1 MKQLFKKILNIILP
15 LLLGVFLVYYAYNQ
29 FTPAQIQEMKNYFQ
43 SADYFYVALSLLFM
57 KISHASRAYRW
68 KYSLQY
74 LGYQTNFWN
83 NFMAIAVGYLLNL
96 TIPRS
101 GELSRAAVLQRYDK
115 IPFDKGFG
123 TIIAERIIDL
133 MFLMFFVTVAL
144 ILQYQQLIGF
154 ISQQIPVTQLMVM
167 VGVFILVAIV
177 GTYLLYTSTWK
188 LFVFI
193 RKKISG
199 LAEGVLSIFKMPY
212 RLPFLLHSLIIWI
225 SFILTFYFGTKAL
238 PETASVSL
246 GVTMVAFVVGSLAIS
261 FTNGGFGAFPLL
273 IAKILALYGVSFT
286 AGTAFGWILWT
297 SQTVLVIVLGGIS
310 FLLLPVVNK
319 KN

>member
-1 MKQLFKKILNIILP
+1 MKLFKKILHIVLP

-29 FTPAQIQEMKNYFQ
+29 FTPEQIEEMKSYFR

-74 LGYQTNFWN
+74 LGYQSSFWN
-83 NFMAIAVGYLLNL
+83 NFMAISVGYLLNL
-96 TIPRS
+96 TVPRS
-101 GELSRAAVLQRYDK
+101 GEISRAVILQKYDK

-133 MFLMFFVTVAL
+133 MFLLFFVTLAL
-144 ILQYQQLIGF
+144 TLQYQQLMGF
-154 ISQQIPVTQLMVM
+154 LSQQIPLSKLLVLF
-167 VGVFILVAIV
+167 GVLSLAGIV
-177 GTYLLYTSTWK
+177 GLYLLYTSQWS

-199 LAEGVLSIFKMPY
+199 LVEGLLSIFKMPY
-212 RLPFLLHSLIIWI
+212 RIPFLIHTLIIWV
-225 SFILTFYFGTKAL
+225 SFVLTFYFGTKVL
-238 PETASVSL
+238 PETSTISL

-261 FTNGGFGAFPLL
+261 FTNGGIGAFPLL
-273 IAKILALYGVSFT
+273 IAKILALYGISLT

-297 SQTVLVIVLGGIS
+297 SQTVLVMVLGGLS
-310 FLLLPVVNK
+310 FLFLPIVNK
-319 KN
+319 EK

>member
-1 MKQLFKKILNIILP
+1 M
-15 LLLGVFLVYYAYNQ
+15 VYYAYNQ
-29 FTPAQIQEMKNYFQ
+29 FTAAQIDEMKNYFQ

-74 LGYQTNFWN
+74 LGYQSGFWN

-101 GELSRAAVLQRYDK
+101 GELSRAVVLQKYNN

-133 MFLMFFVTVAL
+133 LFL
-144 ILQYQQLIGF
+144 ILFVVLALVLQYRQLVGF
-154 ISQQIPVTQLMVM
+154 ISQQIPVTQLLVIM
-167 VGVFILVAIV
+167 GVFSLIGIV
-177 GTYLLYTSTWK
+177 GLYLLYTSQWK

-193 RKKISG
+193 RQKISG

-212 RLPFLLHSLIIWI
+212 RLPFLIHTFIIWI
-225 SFILTFYFGTKAL
+225 SFVLTFYFGTKAL
-238 PETASVSL
+238 PETSGISL

-261 FTNGGFGAFPLL
+261 FTNGGIGAFPLL
-273 IAKILALYGVSFT
+273 IAKILALYGISLT

-297 SQTVLVIVLGGIS
+297 TQTVLIIVLGGLS
-310 FLLLPVVNK
+310 FLLLPIVNK
-319 KN
+319 EK

>member
-1 MKQLFKKILNIILP
+1 MKALKKILNITLP

-29 FTPAQIQEMKNYFQ
+29 FTSAQIDEMKSYFQ

-74 LGYQTNFWN
+74 LGYQSGFWN

-101 GELSRAAVLQRYDK
+101 GELSRAVVLQKYNN

-133 MFLMFFVTVAL
+133 LFL
-144 ILQYQQLIGF
+144 ILFVVLALVLQYRQLVGF
-154 ISQQIPVTQLMVM
+154 ISQQIPVTQL
-167 VGVFILVAIV
+167 LVIIGIFSLIGIV
-177 GTYLLYTSTWK
+177 GLYLLYTSQWK

-193 RKKISG
+193 RQKISG

-212 RLPFLLHSLIIWI
+212 RLPFLIHTLIIWI
-225 SFILTFYFGTKAL
+225 SFVLTFYFGTKAL
-238 PETASVSL
+238 PETSTISL

-261 FTNGGFGAFPLL
+261 FTNGGIGAFPLL
-273 IAKILALYGVSFT
+273 IAKILALYGISLT

-297 SQTVLVIVLGGIS
+297 TQTVLIIVLGGLS
-310 FLLLPVVNK
+310 FLLLPIVNK
-319 KN
+319 EK

>member
-1 MKQLFKKILNIILP
+1 M
-15 LLLGVFLVYYAYNQ
+15 VYYAYNQ
-29 FTPAQIQEMKNYFQ
+29 FTSAQIDEMKSYFQ

-74 LGYQTNFWN
+74 LGYQSGFWN

-101 GELSRAAVLQRYDK
+101 GELSRAVVLQKYNN

-133 MFLMFFVTVAL
+133 LFL
-144 ILQYQQLIGF
+144 ILFVVLALVLQYRQLVGF
-154 ISQQIPVTQLMVM
+154 ISQQIPVTQLLVIM
-167 VGVFILVAIV
+167 GVFSLIGIV
-177 GTYLLYTSTWK
+177 GLYLLYTSQWK

-193 RKKISG
+193 RQKISG

-212 RLPFLLHSLIIWI
+212 RLPFLIHTLIIWI
-225 SFILTFYFGTKAL
+225 SFVLTFYFGTKAL
-238 PETASVSL
+238 PETSGISL
-246 GVTMVAFVVGSLAIS
+246 GVIMVAFVVGSLAIS
-261 FTNGGFGAFPLL
+261 FTNGGIGAFPLL
-273 IAKILALYGVSFT
+273 IAKILALYGISLT

-297 SQTVLVIVLGGIS
+297 TQTVLIIVLGGLS
-310 FLLLPVVNK
+310 FLLLPIVNK
-319 KN
+319 EK

>member
-1 MKQLFKKILNIILP
+1 MKALKKILNITLP

-29 FTPAQIQEMKNYFQ
+29 FTSAQIDEMKSYFQ

-74 LGYQTNFWN
+74 LGYQSGFWN

-101 GELSRAAVLQRYDK
+101 GELSRAVVLQKYNN

-133 MFLMFFVTVAL
+133 LFL
-144 ILQYQQLIGF
+144 ILFVVLALVLQYRQLVGF
-154 ISQQIPVTQLMVM
+154 ISQQIPVTQL
-167 VGVFILVAIV
+167 LVIIGIFSLIGIV
-177 GTYLLYTSTWK
+177 GLYLLYTSQWK
-188 LFVFI
+188 LFAFI
-193 RKKISG
+193 RQKISG

-212 RLPFLLHSLIIWI
+212 RLPFLIHTLIIWI
-225 SFILTFYFGTKAL
+225 SFVLTFYFGTKAL
-238 PETASVSL
+238 PETSTISL

-261 FTNGGFGAFPLL
+261 FTNGGIGAFPLL
-273 IAKILALYGVSFT
+273 IAKILALYGISLT

-297 SQTVLVIVLGGIS
+297 TQTVLIIVLGGLS
-310 FLLLPVVNK
+310 FLLLPIVNK
-319 KN
+319 KK

>member
-1 MKQLFKKILNIILP
+1 MKALKKILNITLP

-29 FTPAQIQEMKNYFQ
+29 FTSAQIDEMKSYFQ

-74 LGYQTNFWN
+74 LGYQSGFWN

-101 GELSRAAVLQRYDK
+101 GELSRAVVLQKYNN

-133 MFLMFFVTVAL
+133 LFL
-144 ILQYQQLIGF
+144 ILFVVLALVLQYRQLVGF
-154 ISQQIPVTQLMVM
+154 ISQQIPVTQLLVIM
-167 VGVFILVAIV
+167 GVFSLIGIV
-177 GTYLLYTSTWK
+177 GLYLLYTSQWK

-193 RKKISG
+193 RQKISG

-212 RLPFLLHSLIIWI
+212 RLPFLIHTLIIWI
-225 SFILTFYFGTKAL
+225 SFVLTFYFGTKAL
-238 PETASVSL
+238 PETSTISL

-261 FTNGGFGAFPLL
+261 FTNGGIGAFPLL
-273 IAKILALYGVSFT
+273 IAKILALYGISLT

-297 SQTVLVIVLGGIS
+297 TQTVLIIVLGGLS
-310 FLLLPVVNK
+310 FLLLPIVNK
-319 KN
+319 EK

>member
-1 MKQLFKKILNIILP
+1 MRLFKKILHIVLP

-29 FTPAQIQEMKNYFQ
+29 FTPAQIEEMKSYFR

-74 LGYQTNFWN
+74 LGYQSSFWN
-83 NFMAIAVGYLLNL
+83 NFMAISVGYLLNL
-96 TIPRS
+96 TVPRS
-101 GELSRAAVLQRYDK
+101 GEISRAVILQKYDK

-133 MFLMFFVTVAL
+133 MFLLFFVTLAL
-144 ILQYQQLIGF
+144 TLQYHQLMGF
-154 ISQQIPVTQLMVM
+154 LSQQIPLSKLLVLF
-167 VGVFILVAIV
+167 GILSLAGIV
-177 GTYLLYTSTWK
+177 GLYLLYTSQWS

-193 RKKISG
+193 RQKISG
-199 LAEGVLSIFKMPY
+199 LVEGLLSIFKMPY
-212 RLPFLLHSLIIWI
+212 RIPFLIHTLIIWV
-225 SFILTFYFGTKAL
+225 SFVLTFYFGTKVL
-238 PETASVSL
+238 PETSTISL

-261 FTNGGFGAFPLL
+261 FTNGGIGAFPLL
-273 IAKILALYGVSFT
+273 IAKILALYGISLT

-297 SQTVLVIVLGGIS
+297 SQTILILVLGGLS
-310 FLLLPVVNK
+310 FLFLPIVNK
-319 KN
+319 EK

>member
-1 MKQLFKKILNIILP
+1 M
-15 LLLGVFLVYYAYNQ
+15 VYYAYNQ
-29 FTPAQIQEMKNYFQ
+29 FTSAQIDEMKSYFQ

-74 LGYQTNFWN
+74 LGYQSGFWN

-101 GELSRAAVLQRYDK
+101 GELSRAVVLQKYNN

-133 MFLMFFVTVAL
+133 LFL
-144 ILQYQQLIGF
+144 ILFVVLALVLQYRQLVGF
-154 ISQQIPVTQLMVM
+154 ISQQIPVTQLLVIM
-167 VGVFILVAIV
+167 GVFSLIGIV
-177 GTYLLYTSTWK
+177 GLYLLYTSQWK

-193 RKKISG
+193 RQKISG

-212 RLPFLLHSLIIWI
+212 RLPFLIHTLIIWI
-225 SFILTFYFGTKAL
+225 SFVLTFYFGTKAL
-238 PETASVSL
+238 PETSGISL

-261 FTNGGFGAFPLL
+261 FTNGGIGAFPLL
-273 IAKILALYGVSFT
+273 IAKILALYGISLT

-297 SQTVLVIVLGGIS
+297 TQTVLIIVLGGLS
-310 FLLLPVVNK
+310 FLLLPIVNK
-319 KN
+319 KK

>member
-1 MKQLFKKILNIILP
+1 MKALKKILNITLP

-29 FTPAQIQEMKNYFQ
+29 FTSAQIDEMKSYFQ

-74 LGYQTNFWN
+74 LGYQSGFWN

-101 GELSRAAVLQRYDK
+101 GELSRAVVLQKYNN

-133 MFLMFFVTVAL
+133 LFL
-144 ILQYQQLIGF
+144 ILFVVLALVLQYRQLVGF
-154 ISQQIPVTQLMVM
+154 ISQQIPVTQLLVIM
-167 VGVFILVAIV
+167 GVFSLIGIV
-177 GTYLLYTSTWK
+177 GLYLLYTSQWK

-193 RKKISG
+193 RQKISG

-212 RLPFLLHSLIIWI
+212 RLPFLIHTLIIWI
-225 SFILTFYFGTKAL
+225 SFVLTFYFGTKAL
-238 PETASVSL
+238 PETSGISL
-246 GVTMVAFVVGSLAIS
+246 GVIMVAFVVGSLAIS
-261 FTNGGFGAFPLL
+261 FTNGGIGAFPLL
-273 IAKILALYGVSFT
+273 IAKILALYGISLT

-297 SQTVLVIVLGGIS
+297 TQTVLIIVLGGLS
-310 FLLLPVVNK
+310 FLLLPIVNK
-319 KN
+319 EK

>member
-1 MKQLFKKILNIILP
+1 M
-15 LLLGVFLVYYAYNQ
+15 VYYAYNQ
-29 FTPAQIQEMKNYFQ
+29 FTSAQIDEMKSYFQ

-74 LGYQTNFWN
+74 LGYQSGFWN

-101 GELSRAAVLQRYDK
+101 GELSRAVVLQKYNN

-133 MFLMFFVTVAL
+133 LFL
-144 ILQYQQLIGF
+144 ILFVVLALVLQYRQLVGF
-154 ISQQIPVTQLMVM
+154 ISQQIPVTQLLVIM
-167 VGVFILVAIV
+167 GVFSLIGIV
-177 GTYLLYTSTWK
+177 GLYLLYTSQWK

-193 RKKISG
+193 RQKISG

-212 RLPFLLHSLIIWI
+212 RLPFLIHTLIIWI
-225 SFILTFYFGTKAL
+225 SFVLTFYFGTKAL
-238 PETASVSL
+238 PETSTISL
-246 GVTMVAFVVGSLAIS
+246 GVIMVAFVVGSLAIS
-261 FTNGGFGAFPLL
+261 FTNGGIGAFPLL
-273 IAKILALYGVSFT
+273 IAKILALYGISLT

-297 SQTVLVIVLGGIS
+297 TQTVLIIVLGGLS
-310 FLLLPVVNK
+310 FLLLPIVNK
-319 KN
+319 EK

>member
-1 MKQLFKKILNIILP
+1 MKLFKKILHIVLP

-29 FTPAQIQEMKNYFQ
+29 FTPAQIEEMKSYFR

-74 LGYQTNFWN
+74 LGYQSSFWN
-83 NFMAIAVGYLLNL
+83 NFMAISVGYLLNL
-96 TIPRS
+96 TVPRS
-101 GELSRAAVLQRYDK
+101 GEISRAVILQKYDK

-133 MFLMFFVTVAL
+133 MFLLFFVTLAL
-144 ILQYQQLIGF
+144 TLQYQQLMGF
-154 ISQQIPVTQLMVM
+154 LSQQIPLSKLLVLF
-167 VGVFILVAIV
+167 GVLSLAGIV
-177 GTYLLYTSTWK
+177 GLYLLYTSQWS

-199 LAEGVLSIFKMPY
+199 LVEGLLSIFKMPY
-212 RLPFLLHSLIIWI
+212 RIPFLIHTLIIWV
-225 SFILTFYFGTKAL
+225 SFVLTFYFGTKVL
-238 PETASVSL
+238 PETSTISL

-261 FTNGGFGAFPLL
+261 FTNGGIGAFPLL
-273 IAKILALYGVSFT
+273 IAKILALYGISLT

-297 SQTVLVIVLGGIS
+297 SQTVLVMVLGGLS
-310 FLLLPVVNK
+310 FLFLPIVNK
-319 KN
+319 EKL